1 MQAMFTYS
9 DECVTLTCLSDSD
22 KKKEVLM
29 VKRDRLRRFTAAFMA
44 SCLAMGSIILP
55 AISSY
60 ANDTNVVVGTSIQSE
75 TETTDNA
82 VQKASTIDAD
92 KEIHTVTDTGYKSDG
107 DEEQNGYDENLDNI
121 TEPGKGYREVED
133 DSIGDPA
140 MLNVSDNGEV
150 SADRAVSYPS
160 SYKTA
165 NLPAIRNQGGY
176 GVCWAF
182 STISLLEIN
191 LLKNKLVSDDIDL
204 SEFHLVNFTY
214 NNVTDPLGGSAGDTT
229 TFLRSSNSVTQNGG
243 DIRMAFNSLMDWEG
257 AVDETLVPY
266 TAEVA
271 STINTTGLSDDLARK
286 NTKIHLQNYYKVNM
300 TNQTDVKQ
308 AITDYGAL
316 SISYYAYGGHSSNKY
331 YNSST
336 AGYYC
341 YDSNTGT
348 NHAVTVVGWD
358 DNYSKDNF
366 PTEPEGDGAWIVRN
380 SWGSYFGENGYFY
393 LSYYDKSTKVEGY
406 AVEAQTSDNYDNNY
420 QYDGTG
426 WFSYMGYSGYGGTN
440 KYANVFTAKANESKA
455 ENIEAVSFEDYSSA
469 GCKYNISI
477 YTNLTDVSD
486 PESGTLECTQSGQ
499 TTFDGAYTIK
509 LNNPV
514 YVEDGTT
521 FSVVVELI
529 SSTNNGPYMVSD
541 TTYNGSWFSCESAAL
556 ENQSYIYRPYDRS
569 WVDYGKRE
577 NKNFRIKAYTDNSD
591 IKTVAVES
599 VSLDKTEA
607 VLKEKETVKLNA
619 TVLPENADNKN
630 VHFTSDNDAV
640 AAVDDNGLVTAL
652 SSGEAVITVIT
663 EDGKKTAKCKITV
676 EKEIIQLKTITITN
690 APAELEKGAQ
700 VQLGIKY
707 IPDNTTQSKSVEWKT
722 SDASVAVVSSTG
734 LVTAKKTGT
743 VTITA
748 VSKADSSIQSKVTI
762 KVLSHITDVTVTGPS
777 GTLYTDTKYK
787 FTAKITPDDTTD
799 NKTVIW
805 SVSDSNIAQIAKDGT
820 LSFKK
825 AGTVDVIATVK
836 ATSSNTVIK
845 KLTVTGVKRVIN
857 VSSVALDKTTVN
869 LKKEETVKLNAT
881 IAPADADNKEV
892 TYTSSNSAVAKVDN
906 TGLVTALSSG
916 EAVITV
922 TTKDGSKTASCK
934 VTVAKDIINLT
945 GIQITNA
952 PAELEKGAKV
962 QLGIKYIPD
971 NTTQSKS
978 VEWKSSDTSVAV
990 VSSTGLVT
998 AKKTGTVTITAVSKE
1013 SLKSSAVTIKVLS
1026 HITDVTVTGP
1036 SGTLYTDTKYKFT
1049 AKITPD
1055 DTTDNKTVI
1064 WSVSDSNIAQIAKD
1078 GTLSFKKAGTVDVIA
1093 TVKATSSN
1101 TVIKKLTVTGVKRV
1115 INVSSV
1121 ALDKTTVNLK
1131 KEETVKLNATIAPA
1145 DADNKEVT
1153 YTSSNSAVAKVD
1165 NTGLVTALSSGE
1177 AVITVTTKDGS
1188 KTASCKV
1195 TVAKEI
1201 EPLAITVTSK
1211 ISGNDYTFTANA
1223 TGGNKDYT
1231 YKFIVYNR
1239 TTNSWGL
1246 VQSFGTA
1253 NTCVWKKGS
1262 VGVRDFYVDVKDS
1275 NGTVVRSRA
1284 MTITINTEITP
1295 KPVITSSAS
1304 EVKVGDKITLK
1315 VSSGDSTCS
1324 YKVIVY
1330 NKSTNQWGK
1339 IQDFGKNTTINWTA
1353 GSVGDREFY
1362 VDVKDA
1368 KGKVTRSKAVQVK
1381 VASRIIINTNVTNTN
1396 GTYTFTASVPGT
1408 TKFTYKFI
1416 VYNKTTKHWGLVQ
1429 NFSNKNVCTWKA
1441 GSVGDRVFYIDVKDA
1456 EGKVTRSAPINV
1468 NIR

>member
-22 KKKEVLM
+22 KKKEVHM

-271 STINTTGLSDDLARK
+271 GTINTTGLSDDLARK

-316 SISYYAYGGHSSNKY
+316 SISYYAYGGSSSNKY

-541 TTYNGSWFSCESAAL
+541 TTYNGSWFNCESAAL

-640 AAVDDNGLVTAL
+640 ATVDDNGLVTAL

-805 SVSDSNIAQIAKDGT
+805 SVSDSNIAQIAADGT
-820 LSFKK
+820 LIFKK

-857 VSSVALDKTTVN
+857 VSSVALDKATVN
-869 LKKEETVKLNAT
+869 LKKGETVKLNAT

-906 TGLVTALSSG
+906 TGLVTA
-916 EAVITV
+916 
-922 TTKDGSKTASCK
+922 
-934 VTVAKDIINLT
+934 
-945 GIQITNA
+945 
-952 PAELEKGAKV
+952 
-962 QLGIKYIPD
+962 
-971 NTTQSKS
+971 
-978 VEWKSSDTSVAV
+978 
-990 VSSTGLVT
+990 
-998 AKKTGTVTITAVSKE
+998 
-1013 SLKSSAVTIKVLS
+1013 
-1026 HITDVTVTGP
+1026 
-1036 SGTLYTDTKYKFT
+1036 
-1049 AKITPD
+1049 
-1055 DTTDNKTVI
+1055 
-1064 WSVSDSNIAQIAKD
+1064 IA
-1078 GTLSFKKAGTVDVIA
+1078 
-1093 TVKATSSN
+1093 
-1101 TVIKKLTVTGVKRV
+1101 
-1115 INVSSV
+1115 
-1121 ALDKTTVNLK
+1121 
-1131 KEETVKLNATIAPA
+1131 
-1145 DADNKEVT
+1145 
-1153 YTSSNSAVAKVD
+1153 
-1165 NTGLVTALSSGE
+1165 SGE

-1195 TVAKEI
+1195 TVAKET

-1246 VQSFGTA
+1246 VQAFGTA

-1262 VGVRDFYVDVKDS
+1262 AGVRDFYVDVKDS

>member
-1 MQAMFTYS
+1 
-9 DECVTLTCLSDSD
+9 
-22 KKKEVLM
+22 M

-75 TETTDNA
+75 TETTDNE
-82 VQKASTIDAD
+82 VQKASTIDD
-92 KEIHTVTDTGYKSDG
+92 
-107 DEEQNGYDENLDNI
+107 I

-165 NLPAIRNQGGY
+165 NLPAIRNQVGY

-191 LLKNKLVSDDIDL
+191 LLKNKLVADDIDL

-440 KYANVFTAKANESKA
+440 KYANVFTAKANKSKA

-805 SVSDSNIAQIAKDGT
+805 SVSDSNIAQIATDGT

-869 LKKEETVKLNAT
+869 LKKGETVKLNAT
-881 IAPADADNKEV
+881 VAPADADNKEV

-934 VTVAKDIINLT
+934 V
-945 GIQITNA
+945 
-952 PAELEKGAKV
+952 
-962 QLGIKYIPD
+962 
-971 NTTQSKS
+971 
-978 VEWKSSDTSVAV
+978 
-990 VSSTGLVT
+990 
-998 AKKTGTVTITAVSKE
+998 
-1013 SLKSSAVTIKVLS
+1013 
-1026 HITDVTVTGP
+1026 
-1036 SGTLYTDTKYKFT
+1036 
-1049 AKITPD
+1049 
-1055 DTTDNKTVI
+1055 
-1064 WSVSDSNIAQIAKD
+1064 
-1078 GTLSFKKAGTVDVIA
+1078 
-1093 TVKATSSN
+1093 
-1101 TVIKKLTVTGVKRV
+1101 
-1115 INVSSV
+1115 
-1121 ALDKTTVNLK
+1121 
-1131 KEETVKLNATIAPA
+1131 
-1145 DADNKEVT
+1145 
-1153 YTSSNSAVAKVD
+1153 AVAKE
-1165 NTGLVTALSSGE
+1165 T
-1177 AVITVTTKDGS
+1177 
-1188 KTASCKV
+1188 
-1195 TVAKEI
+1195 

-1246 VQSFGTA
+1246 VQAFGTA

-1275 NGTVVRSRA
+1275 NGTVVRSKA
-1284 MTITINTEITP
+1284 MTVTINTQITP

-1408 TKFTYKFI
+1408 TRFTYKFI

>member
-1 MQAMFTYS
+1 
-9 DECVTLTCLSDSD
+9 
-22 KKKEVLM
+22 M

-107 DEEQNGYDENLDNI
+107 DEEQNGYDESLDNI

-160 SYKTA
+160 AYKTA

-271 STINTTGLSDDLARK
+271 GTINTTGLSDDLARK

-366 PTEPEGDGAWIVRN
+366 PTKPEGDGAWIVRN

-748 VSKADSSIQSKVTI
+748 VSK
-762 KVLSHITDVTVTGPS
+762 
-777 GTLYTDTKYK
+777 
-787 FTAKITPDDTTD
+787 
-799 NKTVIW
+799 
-805 SVSDSNIAQIAKDGT
+805 
-820 LSFKK
+820 
-825 AGTVDVIATVK
+825 
-836 ATSSNTVIK
+836 
-845 KLTVTGVKRVIN
+845 
-857 VSSVALDKTTVN
+857 
-869 LKKEETVKLNAT
+869 
-881 IAPADADNKEV
+881 
-892 TYTSSNSAVAKVDN
+892 
-906 TGLVTALSSG
+906 
-916 EAVITV
+916 
-922 TTKDGSKTASCK
+922 
-934 VTVAKDIINLT
+934 
-945 GIQITNA
+945 
-952 PAELEKGAKV
+952 
-962 QLGIKYIPD
+962 
-971 NTTQSKS
+971 
-978 VEWKSSDTSVAV
+978 
-990 VSSTGLVT
+990 
-998 AKKTGTVTITAVSKE
+998 E

-1064 WSVSDSNIAQIAKD
+1064 WSVSDSNIAQIATD

-1093 TVKATSSN
+1093 TVKATLSN

-1131 KEETVKLNATIAPA
+1131 KGETVKLNATVAPA

-1195 TVAKEI
+1195 AVAKET

-1246 VQSFGTA
+1246 VQAFGTA

-1275 NGTVVRSRA
+1275 NGTVVRSKA
-1284 MTITINTEITP
+1284 MTVTINTQITP

-1408 TKFTYKFI
+1408 TRFTYKFI

>member
-82 VQKASTIDAD
+82 VQKTSTIDAD

-107 DEEQNGYDENLDNI
+107 DEEQNGYDESLDNI

-271 STINTTGLSDDLARK
+271 GTINTTGLSDDLARK

-316 SISYYAYGGHSSNKY
+316 SISYYAYGGDASNKY

-541 TTYNGSWFSCESAAL
+541 TTYNGGWFSCESAAL
-556 ENQSYIYRPYDRS
+556 ENQSYIYRPYDSS

-640 AAVDDNGLVTAL
+640 ATVDDNGLVTAL

-663 EDGKKTAKCKITV
+663 EDGKKTAQCKITV

-805 SVSDSNIAQIAKDGT
+805 SVSDSNIAQIATDGT

-836 ATSSNTVIK
+836 ATSSNTIIK
-845 KLTVTGVKRVIN
+845 KLTVTGVKKVIN

-869 LKKEETVKLNAT
+869 LKKGETVKLNAT
-881 IAPADADNKEV
+881 VAPADADNKEV

-934 VTVAKDIINLT
+934 V
-945 GIQITNA
+945 
-952 PAELEKGAKV
+952 
-962 QLGIKYIPD
+962 
-971 NTTQSKS
+971 
-978 VEWKSSDTSVAV
+978 
-990 VSSTGLVT
+990 
-998 AKKTGTVTITAVSKE
+998 
-1013 SLKSSAVTIKVLS
+1013 
-1026 HITDVTVTGP
+1026 
-1036 SGTLYTDTKYKFT
+1036 
-1049 AKITPD
+1049 
-1055 DTTDNKTVI
+1055 
-1064 WSVSDSNIAQIAKD
+1064 
-1078 GTLSFKKAGTVDVIA
+1078 
-1093 TVKATSSN
+1093 
-1101 TVIKKLTVTGVKRV
+1101 
-1115 INVSSV
+1115 
-1121 ALDKTTVNLK
+1121 
-1131 KEETVKLNATIAPA
+1131 
-1145 DADNKEVT
+1145 
-1153 YTSSNSAVAKVD
+1153 AVAKE
-1165 NTGLVTALSSGE
+1165 T
-1177 AVITVTTKDGS
+1177 
-1188 KTASCKV
+1188 
-1195 TVAKEI
+1195 

-1239 TTNSWGL
+1239 TTNTWGL
-1246 VQSFGTA
+1246 VQAFGTA

>member
-1 MQAMFTYS
+1 
-9 DECVTLTCLSDSD
+9 
-22 KKKEVLM
+22 M

-82 VQKASTIDAD
+82 VQKASTIDD
-92 KEIHTVTDTGYKSDG
+92 
-107 DEEQNGYDENLDNI
+107 I

-160 SYKTA
+160 AYKTA

-271 STINTTGLSDDLARK
+271 GTINTTGLSDDLARK

-743 VTITA
+743 VIITA

-805 SVSDSNIAQIAKDGT
+805 SVSDSNIAQIATDGT

-869 LKKEETVKLNAT
+869 LKKGETVKLNAT
-881 IAPADADNKEV
+881 VAPADADNKEV

-906 TGLVTALSSG
+906 TGLVTAVASG

-934 VTVAKDIINLT
+934 V
-945 GIQITNA
+945 
-952 PAELEKGAKV
+952 
-962 QLGIKYIPD
+962 
-971 NTTQSKS
+971 
-978 VEWKSSDTSVAV
+978 
-990 VSSTGLVT
+990 
-998 AKKTGTVTITAVSKE
+998 
-1013 SLKSSAVTIKVLS
+1013 
-1026 HITDVTVTGP
+1026 
-1036 SGTLYTDTKYKFT
+1036 
-1049 AKITPD
+1049 
-1055 DTTDNKTVI
+1055 
-1064 WSVSDSNIAQIAKD
+1064 
-1078 GTLSFKKAGTVDVIA
+1078 
-1093 TVKATSSN
+1093 
-1101 TVIKKLTVTGVKRV
+1101 
-1115 INVSSV
+1115 
-1121 ALDKTTVNLK
+1121 
-1131 KEETVKLNATIAPA
+1131 
-1145 DADNKEVT
+1145 
-1153 YTSSNSAVAKVD
+1153 AVAKE
-1165 NTGLVTALSSGE
+1165 T
-1177 AVITVTTKDGS
+1177 
-1188 KTASCKV
+1188 
-1195 TVAKEI
+1195 

-1246 VQSFGTA
+1246 VQAFGTA

-1275 NGTVVRSRA
+1275 NGTVVRSKA
-1284 MTITINTEITP
+1284 MTVTINTQITP

-1381 VASRIIINTNVTNTN
+1381 VTSRIIINTNVTNTN
-1396 GTYTFTASVPGT
+1396 ETYTFTASVPGT
-1408 TKFTYKFI
+1408 TRFTYKFI

>member
-22 KKKEVLM
+22 KKKEVHM

-82 VQKASTIDAD
+82 VQKASTI
-92 KEIHTVTDTGYKSDG
+92 
-107 DEEQNGYDENLDNI
+107 DNI

-271 STINTTGLSDDLARK
+271 GTINTTGLSDDLARK

-316 SISYYAYGGHSSNKY
+316 SISYYAYGGSSSNKY

-541 TTYNGSWFSCESAAL
+541 TTYNGSWFNCESAAL

-640 AAVDDNGLVTAL
+640 ATVDDNGLVTAL

-805 SVSDSNIAQIAKDGT
+805 SVSDSNIAQIATDGT
-820 LSFKK
+820 LIFKK

-857 VSSVALDKTTVN
+857 VSSVALDKATVN
-869 LKKEETVKLNAT
+869 LKKGETVKLNAT

-906 TGLVTALSSG
+906 TGLVTA
-916 EAVITV
+916 
-922 TTKDGSKTASCK
+922 
-934 VTVAKDIINLT
+934 
-945 GIQITNA
+945 
-952 PAELEKGAKV
+952 
-962 QLGIKYIPD
+962 
-971 NTTQSKS
+971 
-978 VEWKSSDTSVAV
+978 
-990 VSSTGLVT
+990 
-998 AKKTGTVTITAVSKE
+998 
-1013 SLKSSAVTIKVLS
+1013 
-1026 HITDVTVTGP
+1026 
-1036 SGTLYTDTKYKFT
+1036 
-1049 AKITPD
+1049 
-1055 DTTDNKTVI
+1055 
-1064 WSVSDSNIAQIAKD
+1064 IA
-1078 GTLSFKKAGTVDVIA
+1078 
-1093 TVKATSSN
+1093 
-1101 TVIKKLTVTGVKRV
+1101 
-1115 INVSSV
+1115 
-1121 ALDKTTVNLK
+1121 
-1131 KEETVKLNATIAPA
+1131 
-1145 DADNKEVT
+1145 
-1153 YTSSNSAVAKVD
+1153 
-1165 NTGLVTALSSGE
+1165 SGE

-1195 TVAKEI
+1195 TVAKET

-1246 VQSFGTA
+1246 VQAFGTA

>member
-271 STINTTGLSDDLARK
+271 GTINTTGLSDDLARK

-316 SISYYAYGGHSSNKY
+316 SISYYAYGGDASNKY

-541 TTYNGSWFSCESAAL
+541 TTYNGGWFSCESAAL
-556 ENQSYIYRPYDRS
+556 ENQSYIYRPYDSS
-569 WVDYGKRE
+569 WVDYGKKE
-577 NKNFRIKAYTDNSD
+577 NKNFRIKAYTDDSD

-607 VLKEKETVKLNA
+607 VLKENETVKLNA

-640 AAVDDNGLVTAL
+640 ATVDDNGLVTAL
-652 SSGEAVITVIT
+652 SSGEAVITAIT

-722 SDASVAVVSSTG
+722 SDESVAVVSSTG

-799 NKTVIW
+799 NKTVTW
-805 SVSDSNIAQIAKDGT
+805 SVSDSNIAQIATDGT

-836 ATSSNTVIK
+836 ATSTNTIIK

-869 LKKEETVKLNAT
+869 LKKGETVKLNAT
-881 IAPADADNKEV
+881 VAPADADNKEV

-906 TGLVTALSSG
+906 TGLVTAVSSG

-934 VTVAKDIINLT
+934 V
-945 GIQITNA
+945 
-952 PAELEKGAKV
+952 
-962 QLGIKYIPD
+962 
-971 NTTQSKS
+971 
-978 VEWKSSDTSVAV
+978 
-990 VSSTGLVT
+990 
-998 AKKTGTVTITAVSKE
+998 
-1013 SLKSSAVTIKVLS
+1013 
-1026 HITDVTVTGP
+1026 
-1036 SGTLYTDTKYKFT
+1036 
-1049 AKITPD
+1049 
-1055 DTTDNKTVI
+1055 
-1064 WSVSDSNIAQIAKD
+1064 
-1078 GTLSFKKAGTVDVIA
+1078 
-1093 TVKATSSN
+1093 
-1101 TVIKKLTVTGVKRV
+1101 
-1115 INVSSV
+1115 
-1121 ALDKTTVNLK
+1121 
-1131 KEETVKLNATIAPA
+1131 
-1145 DADNKEVT
+1145 
-1153 YTSSNSAVAKVD
+1153 AVAKE
-1165 NTGLVTALSSGE
+1165 T
-1177 AVITVTTKDGS
+1177 
-1188 KTASCKV
+1188 
-1195 TVAKEI
+1195 

-1246 VQSFGTA
+1246 VQAFGTA

-1275 NGTVVRSRA
+1275 NGTVVRSKA
-1284 MTITINTEITP
+1284 MTVTINTQITP

-1381 VASRIIINTNVTNTN
+1381 VTSRIIINTNVTNTN

-1408 TKFTYKFI
+1408 TRFTYKFI

>member
-22 KKKEVLM
+22 KKKEVHM

-82 VQKASTIDAD
+82 VQKTSTIDAD

-271 STINTTGLSDDLARK
+271 GTINTTGLSDDLARK

-316 SISYYAYGGHSSNKY
+316 SISYYAYGGSSSNKY

-366 PTEPEGDGAWIVRN
+366 PTKPEGDGAWIVRN

-393 LSYYDKSTKVEGY
+393 LSYYDKSTNVEGY

-556 ENQSYIYRPYDRS
+556 ENQSYIYRPYDSS

-640 AAVDDNGLVTAL
+640 ATVDDNGLVTAL
-652 SSGEAVITVIT
+652 SSGEAVITAIT

-690 APAELEKGAQ
+690 APEELEKGAQ

-748 VSKADSSIQSKVTI
+748 VSKADSSIQSKITI
-762 KVLSHITDVTVTGPS
+762 KVLSHIADVTVTGPS

-805 SVSDSNIAQIAKDGT
+805 SVSDSNIAQIATDGT

-836 ATSSNTVIK
+836 ATSTNTIIK

-857 VSSVALDKTTVN
+857 VSSVSLDKTTVN
-869 LKKEETVKLNAT
+869 LKKGETVKLNAT
-881 IAPADADNKEV
+881 VAPDDADNKEV

-906 TGLVTALSSG
+906 TGLVTA
-916 EAVITV
+916 
-922 TTKDGSKTASCK
+922 
-934 VTVAKDIINLT
+934 
-945 GIQITNA
+945 
-952 PAELEKGAKV
+952 
-962 QLGIKYIPD
+962 
-971 NTTQSKS
+971 
-978 VEWKSSDTSVAV
+978 
-990 VSSTGLVT
+990 
-998 AKKTGTVTITAVSKE
+998 
-1013 SLKSSAVTIKVLS
+1013 
-1026 HITDVTVTGP
+1026 
-1036 SGTLYTDTKYKFT
+1036 
-1049 AKITPD
+1049 
-1055 DTTDNKTVI
+1055 
-1064 WSVSDSNIAQIAKD
+1064 IA
-1078 GTLSFKKAGTVDVIA
+1078 
-1093 TVKATSSN
+1093 
-1101 TVIKKLTVTGVKRV
+1101 
-1115 INVSSV
+1115 
-1121 ALDKTTVNLK
+1121 
-1131 KEETVKLNATIAPA
+1131 
-1145 DADNKEVT
+1145 
-1153 YTSSNSAVAKVD
+1153 
-1165 NTGLVTALSSGE
+1165 SGE

-1195 TVAKEI
+1195 TVAKET

-1246 VQSFGTA
+1246 VQAFGTA

>member
-82 VQKASTIDAD
+82 VQKTSTIDAD

-107 DEEQNGYDENLDNI
+107 DEEQNGYDESLDNI

-271 STINTTGLSDDLARK
+271 GTINTTGLSDDLARK

-316 SISYYAYGGHSSNKY
+316 SISYYAYGGSSSNKY

-541 TTYNGSWFSCESAAL
+541 TTYNGSWFNCESAAL

-640 AAVDDNGLVTAL
+640 ATVDDNGLVTAL
-652 SSGEAVITVIT
+652 SSGEAIITVIT
-663 EDGKKTAKCKITV
+663 EDGKKTAQCKITV

-799 NKTVIW
+799 NRTVIW

-869 LKKEETVKLNAT
+869 LKNGETVKLNAT
-881 IAPADADNKEV
+881 V
-892 TYTSSNSAVAKVDN
+892 
-906 TGLVTALSSG
+906 
-916 EAVITV
+916 
-922 TTKDGSKTASCK
+922 
-934 VTVAKDIINLT
+934 
-945 GIQITNA
+945 
-952 PAELEKGAKV
+952 
-962 QLGIKYIPD
+962 
-971 NTTQSKS
+971 
-978 VEWKSSDTSVAV
+978 
-990 VSSTGLVT
+990 
-998 AKKTGTVTITAVSKE
+998 
-1013 SLKSSAVTIKVLS
+1013 
-1026 HITDVTVTGP
+1026 
-1036 SGTLYTDTKYKFT
+1036 
-1049 AKITPD
+1049 
-1055 DTTDNKTVI
+1055 
-1064 WSVSDSNIAQIAKD
+1064 
-1078 GTLSFKKAGTVDVIA
+1078 
-1093 TVKATSSN
+1093 
-1101 TVIKKLTVTGVKRV
+1101 
-1115 INVSSV
+1115 
-1121 ALDKTTVNLK
+1121 
-1131 KEETVKLNATIAPA
+1131 APA

-1195 TVAKEI
+1195 TVAKET

-1246 VQSFGTA
+1246 VQAFGTA

>member
-22 KKKEVLM
+22 KKKEVHM

-271 STINTTGLSDDLARK
+271 GTINTTGLSDDLARK

-316 SISYYAYGGHSSNKY
+316 SISYYAYGGSSSNKY

-541 TTYNGSWFSCESAAL
+541 TTYNGGWFSCESAAL
-556 ENQSYIYRPYDRS
+556 ENQSYIYRPYDSS
-569 WVDYGKRE
+569 WVDYGKKE
-577 NKNFRIKAYTDNSD
+577 NKNFRIKAYTDDSD

-607 VLKEKETVKLNA
+607 VLKENETVKLNA

-640 AAVDDNGLVTAL
+640 ATVDDNGLVTAL
-652 SSGEAVITVIT
+652 SSGETVITVIT

-799 NKTVIW
+799 NKAVIW
-805 SVSDSNIAQIAKDGT
+805 SVSDSNIAQIATDGT

-836 ATSSNTVIK
+836 ATSSNTIIK

-857 VSSVALDKTTVN
+857 VRSVALDKTTVN
-869 LKKEETVKLNAT
+869 
-881 IAPADADNKEV
+881 
-892 TYTSSNSAVAKVDN
+892 
-906 TGLVTALSSG
+906 
-916 EAVITV
+916 
-922 TTKDGSKTASCK
+922 
-934 VTVAKDIINLT
+934 
-945 GIQITNA
+945 
-952 PAELEKGAKV
+952 
-962 QLGIKYIPD
+962 
-971 NTTQSKS
+971 
-978 VEWKSSDTSVAV
+978 
-990 VSSTGLVT
+990 
-998 AKKTGTVTITAVSKE
+998 
-1013 SLKSSAVTIKVLS
+1013 
-1026 HITDVTVTGP
+1026 
-1036 SGTLYTDTKYKFT
+1036 
-1049 AKITPD
+1049 
-1055 DTTDNKTVI
+1055 
-1064 WSVSDSNIAQIAKD
+1064 
-1078 GTLSFKKAGTVDVIA
+1078 
-1093 TVKATSSN
+1093 
-1101 TVIKKLTVTGVKRV
+1101 IKKG
-1115 INVSSV
+1115 
-1121 ALDKTTVNLK
+1121 
-1131 KEETVKLNATIAPA
+1131 ETVKLNATIAPA

-1195 TVAKEI
+1195 TVAKET

-1246 VQSFGTA
+1246 VQAFGTA

>member
-82 VQKASTIDAD
+82 VQKTSTIDAD

-107 DEEQNGYDENLDNI
+107 DEEQNGYDESLDNI

-271 STINTTGLSDDLARK
+271 GTINTTGLSDDLARK

-316 SISYYAYGGHSSNKY
+316 SISYYAYGGDASNKY

-541 TTYNGSWFSCESAAL
+541 TTYNGSWFNCESAAL
-556 ENQSYIYRPYDRS
+556 ENQSYIYRPYDSS

-640 AAVDDNGLVTAL
+640 ATVDDNGLVTAL

-663 EDGKKTAKCKITV
+663 EDGKKTAQCKITV

-869 LKKEETVKLNAT
+869 LKKGETVKLNAT

-906 TGLVTALSSG
+906 TGLVTA
-916 EAVITV
+916 
-922 TTKDGSKTASCK
+922 
-934 VTVAKDIINLT
+934 
-945 GIQITNA
+945 
-952 PAELEKGAKV
+952 
-962 QLGIKYIPD
+962 
-971 NTTQSKS
+971 
-978 VEWKSSDTSVAV
+978 
-990 VSSTGLVT
+990 
-998 AKKTGTVTITAVSKE
+998 
-1013 SLKSSAVTIKVLS
+1013 
-1026 HITDVTVTGP
+1026 
-1036 SGTLYTDTKYKFT
+1036 
-1049 AKITPD
+1049 
-1055 DTTDNKTVI
+1055 
-1064 WSVSDSNIAQIAKD
+1064 
-1078 GTLSFKKAGTVDVIA
+1078 
-1093 TVKATSSN
+1093 
-1101 TVIKKLTVTGVKRV
+1101 
-1115 INVSSV
+1115 
-1121 ALDKTTVNLK
+1121 
-1131 KEETVKLNATIAPA
+1131 IAPG
-1145 DADNKEVT
+1145 D
-1153 YTSSNSAVAKVD
+1153 
-1165 NTGLVTALSSGE
+1165 

-1195 TVAKEI
+1195 TVAKET

-1246 VQSFGTA
+1246 VQAFGTA

-1262 VGVRDFYVDVKDS
+1262 AGVRDFYVDVKDS

>member
-82 VQKASTIDAD
+82 VQKTSTIDAD

-107 DEEQNGYDENLDNI
+107 DEEQNGYDESLDNI

-271 STINTTGLSDDLARK
+271 GTINTTGLSDDLARK

-316 SISYYAYGGHSSNKY
+316 SISYYAYGGSSSNKY

-541 TTYNGSWFSCESAAL
+541 TTYNGSWFNCESAAL
-556 ENQSYIYRPYDRS
+556 ENQSYIYRPYDSS
-569 WVDYGKRE
+569 WVDYGKRG

-640 AAVDDNGLVTAL
+640 ATVDDNGLVTAL

-663 EDGKKTAKCKITV
+663 EDGKKTAQCKITV

-869 LKKEETVKLNAT
+869 LKKGETVKLNAT

-906 TGLVTALSSG
+906 TGLVTA
-916 EAVITV
+916 
-922 TTKDGSKTASCK
+922 
-934 VTVAKDIINLT
+934 
-945 GIQITNA
+945 
-952 PAELEKGAKV
+952 
-962 QLGIKYIPD
+962 
-971 NTTQSKS
+971 
-978 VEWKSSDTSVAV
+978 
-990 VSSTGLVT
+990 
-998 AKKTGTVTITAVSKE
+998 
-1013 SLKSSAVTIKVLS
+1013 
-1026 HITDVTVTGP
+1026 
-1036 SGTLYTDTKYKFT
+1036 
-1049 AKITPD
+1049 
-1055 DTTDNKTVI
+1055 
-1064 WSVSDSNIAQIAKD
+1064 
-1078 GTLSFKKAGTVDVIA
+1078 
-1093 TVKATSSN
+1093 
-1101 TVIKKLTVTGVKRV
+1101 
-1115 INVSSV
+1115 
-1121 ALDKTTVNLK
+1121 
-1131 KEETVKLNATIAPA
+1131 IAPG
-1145 DADNKEVT
+1145 D
-1153 YTSSNSAVAKVD
+1153 
-1165 NTGLVTALSSGE
+1165 

-1195 TVAKEI
+1195 TVAKET

-1246 VQSFGTA
+1246 VQAFGTA

-1468 NIR
+1468 NIG

>member
-271 STINTTGLSDDLARK
+271 GTINTTGLSDDLARK

-316 SISYYAYGGHSSNKY
+316 SISYYAYGGSSSNKY

-541 TTYNGSWFSCESAAL
+541 TTYNGSWFNCESAAL

-640 AAVDDNGLVTAL
+640 ATVDDNGLVTAL

-805 SVSDSNIAQIAKDGT
+805 SVSDSNIAQIATDGT
-820 LSFKK
+820 LIFKK

-857 VSSVALDKTTVN
+857 VSSVALDKATVN
-869 LKKEETVKLNAT
+869 LKKGETVKLNAT

-906 TGLVTALSSG
+906 TGLVTA
-916 EAVITV
+916 
-922 TTKDGSKTASCK
+922 
-934 VTVAKDIINLT
+934 
-945 GIQITNA
+945 
-952 PAELEKGAKV
+952 
-962 QLGIKYIPD
+962 
-971 NTTQSKS
+971 
-978 VEWKSSDTSVAV
+978 
-990 VSSTGLVT
+990 
-998 AKKTGTVTITAVSKE
+998 
-1013 SLKSSAVTIKVLS
+1013 
-1026 HITDVTVTGP
+1026 
-1036 SGTLYTDTKYKFT
+1036 
-1049 AKITPD
+1049 
-1055 DTTDNKTVI
+1055 
-1064 WSVSDSNIAQIAKD
+1064 IA
-1078 GTLSFKKAGTVDVIA
+1078 
-1093 TVKATSSN
+1093 
-1101 TVIKKLTVTGVKRV
+1101 
-1115 INVSSV
+1115 
-1121 ALDKTTVNLK
+1121 
-1131 KEETVKLNATIAPA
+1131 
-1145 DADNKEVT
+1145 
-1153 YTSSNSAVAKVD
+1153 
-1165 NTGLVTALSSGE
+1165 SGE

-1195 TVAKEI
+1195 TVAKET

-1246 VQSFGTA
+1246 VQAFGTA

-1262 VGVRDFYVDVKDS
+1262 AGVRDFYVDVKDS

>member
-1 MQAMFTYS
+1 
-9 DECVTLTCLSDSD
+9 
-22 KKKEVLM
+22 M

-191 LLKNKLVSDDIDL
+191 LLKNKLVADDIDL

-440 KYANVFTAKANESKA
+440 KYANVFTAKANKSKA

-748 VSKADSSIQSKVTI
+748 VSK
-762 KVLSHITDVTVTGPS
+762 
-777 GTLYTDTKYK
+777 
-787 FTAKITPDDTTD
+787 
-799 NKTVIW
+799 
-805 SVSDSNIAQIAKDGT
+805 
-820 LSFKK
+820 
-825 AGTVDVIATVK
+825 
-836 ATSSNTVIK
+836 
-845 KLTVTGVKRVIN
+845 
-857 VSSVALDKTTVN
+857 
-869 LKKEETVKLNAT
+869 
-881 IAPADADNKEV
+881 
-892 TYTSSNSAVAKVDN
+892 
-906 TGLVTALSSG
+906 
-916 EAVITV
+916 
-922 TTKDGSKTASCK
+922 
-934 VTVAKDIINLT
+934 
-945 GIQITNA
+945 
-952 PAELEKGAKV
+952 
-962 QLGIKYIPD
+962 
-971 NTTQSKS
+971 
-978 VEWKSSDTSVAV
+978 
-990 VSSTGLVT
+990 
-998 AKKTGTVTITAVSKE
+998 E

-1064 WSVSDSNIAQIAKD
+1064 WSVSDSNIAQIATD

-1131 KEETVKLNATIAPA
+1131 KGETVKLNATVAPA

-1195 TVAKEI
+1195 AVAKET

-1246 VQSFGTA
+1246 VQAFGTA

-1275 NGTVVRSRA
+1275 NGTVVRSKA
-1284 MTITINTEITP
+1284 MTVTINTQITP

-1408 TKFTYKFI
+1408 TRFTYKFI

>member
-271 STINTTGLSDDLARK
+271 GTINTTGLSDDLARK

-316 SISYYAYGGHSSNKY
+316 SISYYAYGGSSSNKY

-541 TTYNGSWFSCESAAL
+541 TTYNGSWFNCESAAL

-640 AAVDDNGLVTAL
+640 ATVDDNGLVTAL

-663 EDGKKTAKCKITV
+663 EDGKKTAQCKITV

-734 LVTAKKTGT
+734 LVTAKKAGT

-869 LKKEETVKLNAT
+869 
-881 IAPADADNKEV
+881 
-892 TYTSSNSAVAKVDN
+892 
-906 TGLVTALSSG
+906 
-916 EAVITV
+916 
-922 TTKDGSKTASCK
+922 
-934 VTVAKDIINLT
+934 
-945 GIQITNA
+945 
-952 PAELEKGAKV
+952 
-962 QLGIKYIPD
+962 
-971 NTTQSKS
+971 
-978 VEWKSSDTSVAV
+978 
-990 VSSTGLVT
+990 
-998 AKKTGTVTITAVSKE
+998 
-1013 SLKSSAVTIKVLS
+1013 
-1026 HITDVTVTGP
+1026 
-1036 SGTLYTDTKYKFT
+1036 
-1049 AKITPD
+1049 
-1055 DTTDNKTVI
+1055 
-1064 WSVSDSNIAQIAKD
+1064 
-1078 GTLSFKKAGTVDVIA
+1078 
-1093 TVKATSSN
+1093 
-1101 TVIKKLTVTGVKRV
+1101 IKKG
-1115 INVSSV
+1115 
-1121 ALDKTTVNLK
+1121 
-1131 KEETVKLNATIAPA
+1131 ETVKLNATIAPA

-1195 TVAKEI
+1195 TVAKET

-1246 VQSFGTA
+1246 VQAFGTA

>member
-271 STINTTGLSDDLARK
+271 GTINTTGLSDDLARK

-316 SISYYAYGGHSSNKY
+316 SISYYAYGGSSSNKY

-366 PTEPEGDGAWIVRN
+366 PTEPEGDGAWIVRT

-541 TTYNGSWFSCESAAL
+541 TTYNGSWFNCESAAL

-640 AAVDDNGLVTAL
+640 ATVDDNGLVTAL

-663 EDGKKTAKCKITV
+663 EDGKKTAQCKITV

-734 LVTAKKTGT
+734 LVTAKKAGT

-869 LKKEETVKLNAT
+869 
-881 IAPADADNKEV
+881 
-892 TYTSSNSAVAKVDN
+892 
-906 TGLVTALSSG
+906 
-916 EAVITV
+916 
-922 TTKDGSKTASCK
+922 
-934 VTVAKDIINLT
+934 
-945 GIQITNA
+945 
-952 PAELEKGAKV
+952 
-962 QLGIKYIPD
+962 
-971 NTTQSKS
+971 
-978 VEWKSSDTSVAV
+978 
-990 VSSTGLVT
+990 
-998 AKKTGTVTITAVSKE
+998 
-1013 SLKSSAVTIKVLS
+1013 
-1026 HITDVTVTGP
+1026 
-1036 SGTLYTDTKYKFT
+1036 
-1049 AKITPD
+1049 
-1055 DTTDNKTVI
+1055 
-1064 WSVSDSNIAQIAKD
+1064 
-1078 GTLSFKKAGTVDVIA
+1078 
-1093 TVKATSSN
+1093 
-1101 TVIKKLTVTGVKRV
+1101 IKKG
-1115 INVSSV
+1115 
-1121 ALDKTTVNLK
+1121 
-1131 KEETVKLNATIAPA
+1131 ETVKLNATIAPA

-1195 TVAKEI
+1195 TVAKET

-1246 VQSFGTA
+1246 VQAFGTA

>member
-29 VKRDRLRRFTAAFMA
+29 VKRDRLRKFTAAFMA

-82 VQKASTIDAD
+82 VQKTSTIDAD

-107 DEEQNGYDENLDNI
+107 DEEQNGYDESLDNI

-271 STINTTGLSDDLARK
+271 GTINTTGLSDDLARK

-316 SISYYAYGGHSSNKY
+316 SISYYAYGGSSSNKY

-541 TTYNGSWFSCESAAL
+541 TTYNGSWFNCESAAL

-640 AAVDDNGLVTAL
+640 ATVDDNGLVTAL

-762 KVLSHITDVTVTGPS
+762 KVLSHITGVTVTGPS

-805 SVSDSNIAQIAKDGT
+805 SVSDSNIAQIATDGT

-836 ATSSNTVIK
+836 ATSSNTI
-845 KLTVTGVKRVIN
+845 
-857 VSSVALDKTTVN
+857 
-869 LKKEETVKLNAT
+869 
-881 IAPADADNKEV
+881 
-892 TYTSSNSAVAKVDN
+892 
-906 TGLVTALSSG
+906 
-916 EAVITV
+916 
-922 TTKDGSKTASCK
+922 
-934 VTVAKDIINLT
+934 
-945 GIQITNA
+945 
-952 PAELEKGAKV
+952 
-962 QLGIKYIPD
+962 
-971 NTTQSKS
+971 
-978 VEWKSSDTSVAV
+978 
-990 VSSTGLVT
+990 
-998 AKKTGTVTITAVSKE
+998 
-1013 SLKSSAVTIKVLS
+1013 
-1026 HITDVTVTGP
+1026 
-1036 SGTLYTDTKYKFT
+1036 
-1049 AKITPD
+1049 
-1055 DTTDNKTVI
+1055 
-1064 WSVSDSNIAQIAKD
+1064 
-1078 GTLSFKKAGTVDVIA
+1078 
-1093 TVKATSSN
+1093 
-1101 TVIKKLTVTGVKRV
+1101 IKKLTVTGVKRV

>member
-82 VQKASTIDAD
+82 VQKTSTIDAD

-107 DEEQNGYDENLDNI
+107 DEEQNGYDESLDNI

-271 STINTTGLSDDLARK
+271 GTINTTGLSDDLARK

-316 SISYYAYGGHSSNKY
+316 SISYYAYGGSSSNKY

-556 ENQSYIYRPYDRS
+556 ENQSYIYRPYDSS

-640 AAVDDNGLVTAL
+640 ATVDDNGLVTAL

-663 EDGKKTAKCKITV
+663 EDGKKTAQCKITV

-799 NKTVIW
+799 NRTVIW

-869 LKKEETVKLNAT
+869 LKKGETVKLNAT
-881 IAPADADNKEV
+881 V
-892 TYTSSNSAVAKVDN
+892 
-906 TGLVTALSSG
+906 
-916 EAVITV
+916 
-922 TTKDGSKTASCK
+922 
-934 VTVAKDIINLT
+934 
-945 GIQITNA
+945 
-952 PAELEKGAKV
+952 
-962 QLGIKYIPD
+962 
-971 NTTQSKS
+971 
-978 VEWKSSDTSVAV
+978 
-990 VSSTGLVT
+990 
-998 AKKTGTVTITAVSKE
+998 
-1013 SLKSSAVTIKVLS
+1013 
-1026 HITDVTVTGP
+1026 
-1036 SGTLYTDTKYKFT
+1036 
-1049 AKITPD
+1049 
-1055 DTTDNKTVI
+1055 
-1064 WSVSDSNIAQIAKD
+1064 
-1078 GTLSFKKAGTVDVIA
+1078 
-1093 TVKATSSN
+1093 
-1101 TVIKKLTVTGVKRV
+1101 
-1115 INVSSV
+1115 
-1121 ALDKTTVNLK
+1121 
-1131 KEETVKLNATIAPA
+1131 APA

-1195 TVAKEI
+1195 TVAKET

-1246 VQSFGTA
+1246 VQAFGTS

>member
-82 VQKASTIDAD
+82 VQKTSTIDAD

-107 DEEQNGYDENLDNI
+107 DEEQNGYDESLDNI

-271 STINTTGLSDDLARK
+271 GTINTTGLSDDLARK

-316 SISYYAYGGHSSNKY
+316 SISYYAYGGSSSNKY

-541 TTYNGSWFSCESAAL
+541 TTYNGSWFNCESAAL
-556 ENQSYIYRPYDRS
+556 ENQSYIYRPYDSS

-640 AAVDDNGLVTAL
+640 ATVDDN
-652 SSGEAVITVIT
+652 
-663 EDGKKTAKCKITV
+663 
-676 EKEIIQLKTITITN
+676 
-690 APAELEKGAQ
+690 
-700 VQLGIKY
+700 
-707 IPDNTTQSKSVEWKT
+707 
-722 SDASVAVVSSTG
+722 G

-869 LKKEETVKLNAT
+869 LKKGETVKLNAT

-906 TGLVTALSSG
+906 TGLVTAIAPG
-916 EAVITV
+916 DAVITV
-922 TTKDGSKTASCK
+922 TTKDGSKTATCK
-934 VTVAKDIINLT
+934 INVNNP
-945 GIQITNA
+945 I
-952 PAELEKGAKV
+952 
-962 QLGIKYIPD
+962 
-971 NTTQSKS
+971 SK
-978 VEWKSSDTSVAV
+978 
-990 VSSTGLVT
+990 
-998 AKKTGTVTITAVSKE
+998 
-1013 SLKSSAVTIKVLS
+1013 VTIKE
-1026 HITDVTVTGP
+1026 TVGNI
-1036 SGTLYTDTKYKFT
+1036 YIKDTYKL
-1049 AKITPD
+1049 
-1055 DTTDNKTVI
+1055 TTDIAPADSNDEKNVV
-1064 WSVSDSNIAQIAKD
+1064 WSTSDSNIISINQKGIITANAIGKATITASVKASDGSIHSDSKDITVIKRAVQKVQILIDSKEMSVGDTIQAKAEVSPD
-1078 GTLSFKKAGTVDVIA
+1078 NATYKNVIWSSSDSSVAEIDNLGNIRAKKAGNVEI
-1093 TVKATSSN
+1093 KAT
-1101 TVIKKLTVTGVKRV
+1101 
-1115 INVSSV
+1115 
-1121 ALDKTTVNLK
+1121 
-1131 KEETVKLNATIAPA
+1131 A
-1145 DADNKEVT
+1145 DGIE
-1153 YTSSNSAVAKVD
+1153 AK
-1165 NTGLVTALSSGE
+1165 
-1177 AVITVTTKDGS
+1177 I
-1188 KTASCKV
+1188 
-1195 TVAKEI
+1195 
-1201 EPLAITVTSK
+1201 
-1211 ISGNDYTFTANA
+1211 
-1223 TGGNKDYT
+1223 
-1231 YKFIVYNR
+1231 R
-1239 TTNSWGL
+1239 
-1246 VQSFGTA
+1246 
-1253 NTCVWKKGS
+1253 
-1262 VGVRDFYVDVKDS
+1262 
-1275 NGTVVRSRA
+1275 
-1284 MTITINTEITP
+1284 
-1295 KPVITSSAS
+1295 
-1304 EVKVGDKITLK
+1304 
-1315 VSSGDSTCS
+1315 
-1324 YKVIVY
+1324 
-1330 NKSTNQWGK
+1330 
-1339 IQDFGKNTTINWTA
+1339 
-1353 GSVGDREFY
+1353 
-1362 VDVKDA
+1362 
-1368 KGKVTRSKAVQVK
+1368 
-1381 VASRIIINTNVTNTN
+1381 
-1396 GTYTFTASVPGT
+1396 
-1408 TKFTYKFI
+1408 
-1416 VYNKTTKHWGLVQ
+1416 
-1429 NFSNKNVCTWKA
+1429 
-1441 GSVGDRVFYIDVKDA
+1441 
-1456 EGKVTRSAPINV
+1456 INV
-1468 NIR
+1468 NKKSEPEETLNGLVADSDGNWYYYKDGKIDTSYSGLVENQYGWWKVVNGSVDFGYTGLAYDETVGWWKVVNGSVDFGYTGLAYDETVGWWKVVNGSVDFGYTGLAYDETVGWWKVVNGSVDFGYTGLAYDETVGWWKVVNGSVDFGYTGLAYDETVGWWKVVNGSVDFNYNGYEIYQGTQYHLTNGHVD

>member
-22 KKKEVLM
+22 KKKEVHM

-82 VQKASTIDAD
+82 VQKTSTIDAD

-107 DEEQNGYDENLDNI
+107 DEGQNGYDESLDNI

-271 STINTTGLSDDLARK
+271 GTINTTGLSDDLARK

-316 SISYYAYGGHSSNKY
+316 SISYYAYGGSSSNKY

-556 ENQSYIYRPYDRS
+556 ENQSYIYRPYDSS

-640 AAVDDNGLVTAL
+640 ATVDDNGLVTAL

-663 EDGKKTAKCKITV
+663 EDGKKTAQCKITV

-762 KVLSHITDVTVTGPS
+762 KVLSHITG
-777 GTLYTDTKYK
+777 
-787 FTAKITPDDTTD
+787 
-799 NKTVIW
+799 
-805 SVSDSNIAQIAKDGT
+805 
-820 LSFKK
+820 
-825 AGTVDVIATVK
+825 
-836 ATSSNTVIK
+836 
-845 KLTVTGVKRVIN
+845 
-857 VSSVALDKTTVN
+857 
-869 LKKEETVKLNAT
+869 
-881 IAPADADNKEV
+881 
-892 TYTSSNSAVAKVDN
+892 
-906 TGLVTALSSG
+906 
-916 EAVITV
+916 
-922 TTKDGSKTASCK
+922 
-934 VTVAKDIINLT
+934 
-945 GIQITNA
+945 
-952 PAELEKGAKV
+952 
-962 QLGIKYIPD
+962 
-971 NTTQSKS
+971 
-978 VEWKSSDTSVAV
+978 
-990 VSSTGLVT
+990 
-998 AKKTGTVTITAVSKE
+998 
-1013 SLKSSAVTIKVLS
+1013 
-1026 HITDVTVTGP
+1026 VTVTGP

>member
-22 KKKEVLM
+22 KKKEVHM

-271 STINTTGLSDDLARK
+271 GTINTTGLSDDLARK

-316 SISYYAYGGHSSNKY
+316 SISYYAYGGSSSNKY

-541 TTYNGSWFSCESAAL
+541 TTYNGSWFNCESAAL

-640 AAVDDNGLVTAL
+640 ATVDDNGLVTAL

-663 EDGKKTAKCKITV
+663 EDGKKTAQCKITV

-762 KVLSHITDVTVTGPS
+762 KVLSHITGVTVTGPS

-805 SVSDSNIAQIAKDGT
+805 SVSDSNIAQIATDGT

-836 ATSSNTVIK
+836 ATSSNTIIK

-869 LKKEETVKLNAT
+869 LKKGETVKLNAT
-881 IAPADADNKEV
+881 V
-892 TYTSSNSAVAKVDN
+892 
-906 TGLVTALSSG
+906 
-916 EAVITV
+916 
-922 TTKDGSKTASCK
+922 
-934 VTVAKDIINLT
+934 
-945 GIQITNA
+945 
-952 PAELEKGAKV
+952 
-962 QLGIKYIPD
+962 
-971 NTTQSKS
+971 
-978 VEWKSSDTSVAV
+978 
-990 VSSTGLVT
+990 
-998 AKKTGTVTITAVSKE
+998 
-1013 SLKSSAVTIKVLS
+1013 
-1026 HITDVTVTGP
+1026 
-1036 SGTLYTDTKYKFT
+1036 
-1049 AKITPD
+1049 
-1055 DTTDNKTVI
+1055 
-1064 WSVSDSNIAQIAKD
+1064 
-1078 GTLSFKKAGTVDVIA
+1078 
-1093 TVKATSSN
+1093 
-1101 TVIKKLTVTGVKRV
+1101 
-1115 INVSSV
+1115 
-1121 ALDKTTVNLK
+1121 
-1131 KEETVKLNATIAPA
+1131 APA

-1195 TVAKEI
+1195 TVAKET

-1246 VQSFGTA
+1246 VQAFGTA

>member
-22 KKKEVLM
+22 KKKEVHM

-271 STINTTGLSDDLARK
+271 GTINTTGLSDDLARK

-316 SISYYAYGGHSSNKY
+316 SISYYAYGGSSSNKY

-556 ENQSYIYRPYDRS
+556 ENQSYIYRPYDSS

-640 AAVDDNGLVTAL
+640 ATVDDNGLVTAL

-663 EDGKKTAKCKITV
+663 EDGKKTAQCKITV

-734 LVTAKKTGT
+734 LVTAKKAGT

-799 NKTVIW
+799 NKAVIW
-805 SVSDSNIAQIAKDGT
+805 SVSDSNIAQIATDGT

-857 VSSVALDKTTVN
+857 VSSVALDKATVN
-869 LKKEETVKLNAT
+869 LKKGETVKLNAT

-906 TGLVTALSSG
+906 TGLVTA
-916 EAVITV
+916 
-922 TTKDGSKTASCK
+922 
-934 VTVAKDIINLT
+934 
-945 GIQITNA
+945 
-952 PAELEKGAKV
+952 
-962 QLGIKYIPD
+962 
-971 NTTQSKS
+971 
-978 VEWKSSDTSVAV
+978 
-990 VSSTGLVT
+990 
-998 AKKTGTVTITAVSKE
+998 
-1013 SLKSSAVTIKVLS
+1013 
-1026 HITDVTVTGP
+1026 
-1036 SGTLYTDTKYKFT
+1036 
-1049 AKITPD
+1049 
-1055 DTTDNKTVI
+1055 
-1064 WSVSDSNIAQIAKD
+1064 IA
-1078 GTLSFKKAGTVDVIA
+1078 
-1093 TVKATSSN
+1093 
-1101 TVIKKLTVTGVKRV
+1101 
-1115 INVSSV
+1115 
-1121 ALDKTTVNLK
+1121 
-1131 KEETVKLNATIAPA
+1131 
-1145 DADNKEVT
+1145 
-1153 YTSSNSAVAKVD
+1153 
-1165 NTGLVTALSSGE
+1165 SGE

-1195 TVAKEI
+1195 TVAKET

-1246 VQSFGTA
+1246 VQAFGTA

>member
-1 MQAMFTYS
+1 
-9 DECVTLTCLSDSD
+9 
-22 KKKEVLM
+22 M

-165 NLPAIRNQGGY
+165 NLPAIRNQVGY

-191 LLKNKLVSDDIDL
+191 LLKNKLVADDIDL

-316 SISYYAYGGHSSNKY
+316 SISYYAYGGSSSNKY

-799 NKTVIW
+799 NKTLIW
-805 SVSDSNIAQIAKDGT
+805 SVSDSNIAQIATDGT

-836 ATSSNTVIK
+836 ATPSNTVIK

-869 LKKEETVKLNAT
+869 LKKGETVKLNAT
-881 IAPADADNKEV
+881 VAPADADNKEV

-934 VTVAKDIINLT
+934 V
-945 GIQITNA
+945 
-952 PAELEKGAKV
+952 
-962 QLGIKYIPD
+962 
-971 NTTQSKS
+971 
-978 VEWKSSDTSVAV
+978 
-990 VSSTGLVT
+990 
-998 AKKTGTVTITAVSKE
+998 
-1013 SLKSSAVTIKVLS
+1013 
-1026 HITDVTVTGP
+1026 
-1036 SGTLYTDTKYKFT
+1036 
-1049 AKITPD
+1049 
-1055 DTTDNKTVI
+1055 
-1064 WSVSDSNIAQIAKD
+1064 
-1078 GTLSFKKAGTVDVIA
+1078 
-1093 TVKATSSN
+1093 
-1101 TVIKKLTVTGVKRV
+1101 
-1115 INVSSV
+1115 
-1121 ALDKTTVNLK
+1121 
-1131 KEETVKLNATIAPA
+1131 
-1145 DADNKEVT
+1145 
-1153 YTSSNSAVAKVD
+1153 AVAKE
-1165 NTGLVTALSSGE
+1165 T
-1177 AVITVTTKDGS
+1177 
-1188 KTASCKV
+1188 
-1195 TVAKEI
+1195 

-1246 VQSFGTA
+1246 VQAFGTA

-1284 MTITINTEITP
+1284 MTITINTQITP

>member
-22 KKKEVLM
+22 KKKEVHM

-271 STINTTGLSDDLARK
+271 GTINTTGLSDDLARK

-316 SISYYAYGGHSSNKY
+316 SISYYAYGGSSSNKY

-541 TTYNGSWFSCESAAL
+541 TTYNGSWFNCESAAL

-640 AAVDDNGLVTAL
+640 ATVDDNGLVTAL

-805 SVSDSNIAQIAKDGT
+805 SVSDSNIAQIATDGT

-836 ATSSNTVIK
+836 ATSSNTIIK

-869 LKKEETVKLNAT
+869 LKKGETVKLNAT
-881 IAPADADNKEV
+881 V
-892 TYTSSNSAVAKVDN
+892 
-906 TGLVTALSSG
+906 
-916 EAVITV
+916 
-922 TTKDGSKTASCK
+922 
-934 VTVAKDIINLT
+934 
-945 GIQITNA
+945 
-952 PAELEKGAKV
+952 
-962 QLGIKYIPD
+962 
-971 NTTQSKS
+971 
-978 VEWKSSDTSVAV
+978 
-990 VSSTGLVT
+990 
-998 AKKTGTVTITAVSKE
+998 
-1013 SLKSSAVTIKVLS
+1013 
-1026 HITDVTVTGP
+1026 
-1036 SGTLYTDTKYKFT
+1036 
-1049 AKITPD
+1049 
-1055 DTTDNKTVI
+1055 
-1064 WSVSDSNIAQIAKD
+1064 
-1078 GTLSFKKAGTVDVIA
+1078 
-1093 TVKATSSN
+1093 
-1101 TVIKKLTVTGVKRV
+1101 
-1115 INVSSV
+1115 
-1121 ALDKTTVNLK
+1121 
-1131 KEETVKLNATIAPA
+1131 APA

-1195 TVAKEI
+1195 TVAKET

-1246 VQSFGTA
+1246 VQAFGTS

-1368 KGKVTRSKAVQVK
+1368 KGKVTRSKAVNVK

-1429 NFSNKNVCTWKA
+1429 SFSNKNVCTWKA

>member
-22 KKKEVLM
+22 KKKEVHM

-44 SCLAMGSIILP
+44 SCLAMGSIVLP

-107 DEEQNGYDENLDNI
+107 DEEQNEYDESLDNI

-214 NNVTDPLGGSAGDTT
+214 NNVTDPLGGSVGDTT

-316 SISYYAYGGHSSNKY
+316 SISYYAYGGSSSNKY

-541 TTYNGSWFSCESAAL
+541 TTYNGSWFNCESAAL

-640 AAVDDNGLVTAL
+640 ATVDDNGLVTAL

-663 EDGKKTAKCKITV
+663 EDGKKTAQCKITV

-762 KVLSHITDVTVTGPS
+762 KVLSHITGVTVTGPS

-805 SVSDSNIAQIAKDGT
+805 SVSDSNIAQIATDGT

-836 ATSSNTVIK
+836 ATSSNTIIK

-869 LKKEETVKLNAT
+869 LKKGETVKLNAT
-881 IAPADADNKEV
+881 V
-892 TYTSSNSAVAKVDN
+892 
-906 TGLVTALSSG
+906 
-916 EAVITV
+916 
-922 TTKDGSKTASCK
+922 
-934 VTVAKDIINLT
+934 
-945 GIQITNA
+945 
-952 PAELEKGAKV
+952 
-962 QLGIKYIPD
+962 
-971 NTTQSKS
+971 
-978 VEWKSSDTSVAV
+978 
-990 VSSTGLVT
+990 
-998 AKKTGTVTITAVSKE
+998 
-1013 SLKSSAVTIKVLS
+1013 
-1026 HITDVTVTGP
+1026 
-1036 SGTLYTDTKYKFT
+1036 
-1049 AKITPD
+1049 
-1055 DTTDNKTVI
+1055 
-1064 WSVSDSNIAQIAKD
+1064 
-1078 GTLSFKKAGTVDVIA
+1078 
-1093 TVKATSSN
+1093 
-1101 TVIKKLTVTGVKRV
+1101 
-1115 INVSSV
+1115 
-1121 ALDKTTVNLK
+1121 
-1131 KEETVKLNATIAPA
+1131 APA

-1195 TVAKEI
+1195 TVAKET

-1246 VQSFGTA
+1246 VQAFGTA

-1304 EVKVGDKITLK
+1304 EVNVGDKITLK

>member
-316 SISYYAYGGHSSNKY
+316 SISYYAYGGSSSNKY

-556 ENQSYIYRPYDRS
+556 ENQSYIYRPYDSS

-640 AAVDDNGLVTAL
+640 ATVDDNGLVTAL
-652 SSGEAVITVIT
+652 SSGEAVITVTT
-663 EDGKKTAKCKITV
+663 EAGKKTAKCKITV

-722 SDASVAVVSSTG
+722 SDESVAVVSSTG

-799 NKTVIW
+799 NKTVTW
-805 SVSDSNIAQIAKDGT
+805 SVSDSNIAQIATDGT

-836 ATSSNTVIK
+836 ATSTNTIIK

-869 LKKEETVKLNAT
+869 LKKGETVKLNAT
-881 IAPADADNKEV
+881 VAPADADNKEV

-906 TGLVTALSSG
+906 TGLVTA
-916 EAVITV
+916 
-922 TTKDGSKTASCK
+922 
-934 VTVAKDIINLT
+934 
-945 GIQITNA
+945 
-952 PAELEKGAKV
+952 
-962 QLGIKYIPD
+962 
-971 NTTQSKS
+971 
-978 VEWKSSDTSVAV
+978 
-990 VSSTGLVT
+990 
-998 AKKTGTVTITAVSKE
+998 
-1013 SLKSSAVTIKVLS
+1013 
-1026 HITDVTVTGP
+1026 
-1036 SGTLYTDTKYKFT
+1036 
-1049 AKITPD
+1049 
-1055 DTTDNKTVI
+1055 
-1064 WSVSDSNIAQIAKD
+1064 IA
-1078 GTLSFKKAGTVDVIA
+1078 
-1093 TVKATSSN
+1093 
-1101 TVIKKLTVTGVKRV
+1101 
-1115 INVSSV
+1115 
-1121 ALDKTTVNLK
+1121 
-1131 KEETVKLNATIAPA
+1131 
-1145 DADNKEVT
+1145 
-1153 YTSSNSAVAKVD
+1153 
-1165 NTGLVTALSSGE
+1165 SGE

-1195 TVAKEI
+1195 TVAKET

-1246 VQSFGTA
+1246 VQAFGTA

>member
-1 MQAMFTYS
+1 
-9 DECVTLTCLSDSD
+9 
-22 KKKEVLM
+22 M

-75 TETTDNA
+75 TETTDNE
-82 VQKASTIDAD
+82 VQKASTIDD
-92 KEIHTVTDTGYKSDG
+92 
-107 DEEQNGYDENLDNI
+107 I

-160 SYKTA
+160 AYKTA

-366 PTEPEGDGAWIVRN
+366 PTKPEGDGAWIVRN

-393 LSYYDKSTKVEGY
+393 LSYYDKSTRVEGY

-556 ENQSYIYRPYDRS
+556 ENQSYIYRPYDSS

-607 VLKEKETVKLNA
+607 VLKEKETVRLNA

-640 AAVDDNGLVTAL
+640 ATVDDNGLVTAL

-805 SVSDSNIAQIAKDGT
+805 SVSDSNIAQIATDGT

-869 LKKEETVKLNAT
+869 LKKGETVKLNAT
-881 IAPADADNKEV
+881 VAPADADNKEV

-906 TGLVTALSSG
+906 TGLVTAIASG
-916 EAVITV
+916 
-922 TTKDGSKTASCK
+922 D
-934 VTVAKDIINLT
+934 
-945 GIQITNA
+945 
-952 PAELEKGAKV
+952 
-962 QLGIKYIPD
+962 
-971 NTTQSKS
+971 
-978 VEWKSSDTSVAV
+978 
-990 VSSTGLVT
+990 
-998 AKKTGTVTITAVSKE
+998 
-1013 SLKSSAVTIKVLS
+1013 
-1026 HITDVTVTGP
+1026 
-1036 SGTLYTDTKYKFT
+1036 
-1049 AKITPD
+1049 
-1055 DTTDNKTVI
+1055 
-1064 WSVSDSNIAQIAKD
+1064 
-1078 GTLSFKKAGTVDVIA
+1078 
-1093 TVKATSSN
+1093 
-1101 TVIKKLTVTGVKRV
+1101 
-1115 INVSSV
+1115 
-1121 ALDKTTVNLK
+1121 
-1131 KEETVKLNATIAPA
+1131 
-1145 DADNKEVT
+1145 
-1153 YTSSNSAVAKVD
+1153 
-1165 NTGLVTALSSGE
+1165 

-1195 TVAKEI
+1195 TVAKET

-1246 VQSFGTA
+1246 VQAFGTA

-1275 NGTVVRSRA
+1275 NGTVVRSKA
-1284 MTITINTEITP
+1284 MTVTINTQITP

-1408 TKFTYKFI
+1408 TRFTYKFI

>member
-29 VKRDRLRRFTAAFMA
+29 VKRDRLRKFTAAFMA

-82 VQKASTIDAD
+82 VQKASTIDD
-92 KEIHTVTDTGYKSDG
+92 
-107 DEEQNGYDENLDNI
+107 I

-271 STINTTGLSDDLARK
+271 GTINTTGLSDDLARK

-316 SISYYAYGGHSSNKY
+316 SISYYAYGGSSSNKY

-541 TTYNGSWFSCESAAL
+541 TTYNGSWFNCESAAL

-640 AAVDDNGLVTAL
+640 ATVDDNGLVTAL
-652 SSGEAVITVIT
+652 SSGEAVITVTT

-799 NKTVIW
+799 NKAVIW
-805 SVSDSNIAQIAKDGT
+805 SVSDSNIAQIATDGT

-836 ATSSNTVIK
+836 ATSSNTIIK

-869 LKKEETVKLNAT
+869 LKKGETVKLNAT
-881 IAPADADNKEV
+881 V
-892 TYTSSNSAVAKVDN
+892 
-906 TGLVTALSSG
+906 
-916 EAVITV
+916 
-922 TTKDGSKTASCK
+922 
-934 VTVAKDIINLT
+934 
-945 GIQITNA
+945 
-952 PAELEKGAKV
+952 
-962 QLGIKYIPD
+962 
-971 NTTQSKS
+971 
-978 VEWKSSDTSVAV
+978 
-990 VSSTGLVT
+990 
-998 AKKTGTVTITAVSKE
+998 
-1013 SLKSSAVTIKVLS
+1013 
-1026 HITDVTVTGP
+1026 
-1036 SGTLYTDTKYKFT
+1036 
-1049 AKITPD
+1049 
-1055 DTTDNKTVI
+1055 
-1064 WSVSDSNIAQIAKD
+1064 
-1078 GTLSFKKAGTVDVIA
+1078 
-1093 TVKATSSN
+1093 
-1101 TVIKKLTVTGVKRV
+1101 
-1115 INVSSV
+1115 
-1121 ALDKTTVNLK
+1121 
-1131 KEETVKLNATIAPA
+1131 APA

-1195 TVAKEI
+1195 TVAKET

-1246 VQSFGTA
+1246 VQAFGTA

>member
-82 VQKASTIDAD
+82 VQKTSTIDAD

-107 DEEQNGYDENLDNI
+107 DEEQNGYDESLDNI

-271 STINTTGLSDDLARK
+271 GTINTTGLSDDLARK

-316 SISYYAYGGHSSNKY
+316 SISYYAYGGSSSNKY

-541 TTYNGSWFSCESAAL
+541 TTYNGSWFNCESAAL

-640 AAVDDNGLVTAL
+640 ATVDDNGLVTAL
-652 SSGEAVITVIT
+652 SSGEAIITVIT
-663 EDGKKTAKCKITV
+663 EDGKKTAQCKITV

-799 NKTVIW
+799 NRTVIW

-869 LKKEETVKLNAT
+869 LKKGETVKLNAT
-881 IAPADADNKEV
+881 V
-892 TYTSSNSAVAKVDN
+892 
-906 TGLVTALSSG
+906 
-916 EAVITV
+916 
-922 TTKDGSKTASCK
+922 
-934 VTVAKDIINLT
+934 
-945 GIQITNA
+945 
-952 PAELEKGAKV
+952 
-962 QLGIKYIPD
+962 
-971 NTTQSKS
+971 
-978 VEWKSSDTSVAV
+978 
-990 VSSTGLVT
+990 
-998 AKKTGTVTITAVSKE
+998 
-1013 SLKSSAVTIKVLS
+1013 
-1026 HITDVTVTGP
+1026 
-1036 SGTLYTDTKYKFT
+1036 
-1049 AKITPD
+1049 
-1055 DTTDNKTVI
+1055 
-1064 WSVSDSNIAQIAKD
+1064 
-1078 GTLSFKKAGTVDVIA
+1078 
-1093 TVKATSSN
+1093 
-1101 TVIKKLTVTGVKRV
+1101 
-1115 INVSSV
+1115 
-1121 ALDKTTVNLK
+1121 
-1131 KEETVKLNATIAPA
+1131 APA

-1195 TVAKEI
+1195 TVAKET

-1246 VQSFGTA
+1246 VQAFGTA

>member
-22 KKKEVLM
+22 KKKEVHM

-316 SISYYAYGGHSSNKY
+316 SISYYAYGGSSSNKY

-640 AAVDDNGLVTAL
+640 ATVDDNGLVTAL

-663 EDGKKTAKCKITV
+663 EDGKKTAQCKITV

-805 SVSDSNIAQIAKDGT
+805 SVSDSNIAQIATDGT

-836 ATSSNTVIK
+836 ATSSNTIIK

-857 VSSVALDKTTVN
+857 VSSVELDKTTVN
-869 LKKEETVKLNAT
+869 LKKGETVKLNAT
-881 IAPADADNKEV
+881 VAPADADNKEV
-892 TYTSSNSAVAKVDN
+892 TYTSSNSAVVKVDN
-906 TGLVTALSSG
+906 TGLVTAIASG
-916 EAVITV
+916 
-922 TTKDGSKTASCK
+922 D
-934 VTVAKDIINLT
+934 
-945 GIQITNA
+945 
-952 PAELEKGAKV
+952 
-962 QLGIKYIPD
+962 
-971 NTTQSKS
+971 
-978 VEWKSSDTSVAV
+978 
-990 VSSTGLVT
+990 
-998 AKKTGTVTITAVSKE
+998 
-1013 SLKSSAVTIKVLS
+1013 
-1026 HITDVTVTGP
+1026 
-1036 SGTLYTDTKYKFT
+1036 
-1049 AKITPD
+1049 
-1055 DTTDNKTVI
+1055 
-1064 WSVSDSNIAQIAKD
+1064 
-1078 GTLSFKKAGTVDVIA
+1078 
-1093 TVKATSSN
+1093 
-1101 TVIKKLTVTGVKRV
+1101 
-1115 INVSSV
+1115 
-1121 ALDKTTVNLK
+1121 
-1131 KEETVKLNATIAPA
+1131 
-1145 DADNKEVT
+1145 
-1153 YTSSNSAVAKVD
+1153 
-1165 NTGLVTALSSGE
+1165 

-1246 VQSFGTA
+1246 VQAFGTS

>member
-1 MQAMFTYS
+1 
-9 DECVTLTCLSDSD
+9 
-22 KKKEVLM
+22 M

-316 SISYYAYGGHSSNKY
+316 SISYYAYGGSSSNKY

-366 PTEPEGDGAWIVRN
+366 PTKPEGDGAWIVRN

-440 KYANVFTAKANESKA
+440 KYANVFTAKANKSKA

-556 ENQSYIYRPYDRS
+556 ENQSYIYRPYDSS

-690 APAELEKGAQ
+690 APAELEKGA
-700 VQLGIKY
+700 
-707 IPDNTTQSKSVEWKT
+707 
-722 SDASVAVVSSTG
+722 
-734 LVTAKKTGT
+734 
-743 VTITA
+743 
-748 VSKADSSIQSKVTI
+748 
-762 KVLSHITDVTVTGPS
+762 
-777 GTLYTDTKYK
+777 
-787 FTAKITPDDTTD
+787 
-799 NKTVIW
+799 
-805 SVSDSNIAQIAKDGT
+805 
-820 LSFKK
+820 
-825 AGTVDVIATVK
+825 
-836 ATSSNTVIK
+836 
-845 KLTVTGVKRVIN
+845 
-857 VSSVALDKTTVN
+857 
-869 LKKEETVKLNAT
+869 
-881 IAPADADNKEV
+881 
-892 TYTSSNSAVAKVDN
+892 
-906 TGLVTALSSG
+906 
-916 EAVITV
+916 
-922 TTKDGSKTASCK
+922 
-934 VTVAKDIINLT
+934 
-945 GIQITNA
+945 
-952 PAELEKGAKV
+952 KV

-1064 WSVSDSNIAQIAKD
+1064 WSVSDSNIAQIATD

-1131 KEETVKLNATIAPA
+1131 KGETVKINATVAPA

-1165 NTGLVTALSSGE
+1165 NTGLVTAIAPGD

-1188 KTASCKV
+1188 KTATCKV
-1195 TVAKEI
+1195 TVAKET

-1246 VQSFGTA
+1246 VQAFGTA

-1275 NGTVVRSRA
+1275 NGTVVRSKA
-1284 MTITINTEITP
+1284 MTVTINTQITP

-1408 TKFTYKFI
+1408 TRFTYKFI

>member
-1 MQAMFTYS
+1 MFTYS
-9 DECVTLTCLSDSD
+9 DECVTLTCLSDSE
-22 KKKEVLM
+22 KKKEVHM

-75 TETTDNA
+75 KETTDNA
-82 VQKASTIDAD
+82 VQKASTIDD
-92 KEIHTVTDTGYKSDG
+92 
-107 DEEQNGYDENLDNI
+107 I

-271 STINTTGLSDDLARK
+271 GTINTTGLSDDLARK

-316 SISYYAYGGHSSNKY
+316 SISYYAYGGSSSNKY

-541 TTYNGSWFSCESAAL
+541 TTYNGSWFNCESAAL

-640 AAVDDNGLVTAL
+640 ATVDDNGLVTAL

-663 EDGKKTAKCKITV
+663 EDGKKTAQCKITV

-799 NKTVIW
+799 NRTVIW

-869 LKKEETVKLNAT
+869 LKKGETVKLNAT
-881 IAPADADNKEV
+881 VAPADADNKEV

-922 TTKDGSKTASCK
+922 TT
-934 VTVAKDIINLT
+934 N
-945 GIQITNA
+945 
-952 PAELEKGAKV
+952 
-962 QLGIKYIPD
+962 
-971 NTTQSKS
+971 
-978 VEWKSSDTSVAV
+978 
-990 VSSTGLVT
+990 
-998 AKKTGTVTITAVSKE
+998 
-1013 SLKSSAVTIKVLS
+1013 
-1026 HITDVTVTGP
+1026 
-1036 SGTLYTDTKYKFT
+1036 
-1049 AKITPD
+1049 
-1055 DTTDNKTVI
+1055 
-1064 WSVSDSNIAQIAKD
+1064 
-1078 GTLSFKKAGTVDVIA
+1078 
-1093 TVKATSSN
+1093 
-1101 TVIKKLTVTGVKRV
+1101 
-1115 INVSSV
+1115 
-1121 ALDKTTVNLK
+1121 
-1131 KEETVKLNATIAPA
+1131 
-1145 DADNKEVT
+1145 
-1153 YTSSNSAVAKVD
+1153 
-1165 NTGLVTALSSGE
+1165 
-1177 AVITVTTKDGS
+1177 DGS

-1195 TVAKEI
+1195 TVAKET

-1246 VQSFGTA
+1246 VQAFGTA

>member
-271 STINTTGLSDDLARK
+271 GTINTTGLSDDLARK

-316 SISYYAYGGHSSNKY
+316 SISYYAYGGSSSNKY

-529 SSTNNGPYMVSD
+529 SITNNGPYMVSD
-541 TTYNGSWFSCESAAL
+541 TTYNGSWFNCESAAL
-556 ENQSYIYRPYDRS
+556 ENQSYIYRPYDCS

-640 AAVDDNGLVTAL
+640 ATVDDNGLVTAL

-663 EDGKKTAKCKITV
+663 EDGKKTAQCKITV

-734 LVTAKKTGT
+734 LVTAKKAGT

-869 LKKEETVKLNAT
+869 
-881 IAPADADNKEV
+881 
-892 TYTSSNSAVAKVDN
+892 
-906 TGLVTALSSG
+906 
-916 EAVITV
+916 
-922 TTKDGSKTASCK
+922 
-934 VTVAKDIINLT
+934 
-945 GIQITNA
+945 
-952 PAELEKGAKV
+952 
-962 QLGIKYIPD
+962 
-971 NTTQSKS
+971 
-978 VEWKSSDTSVAV
+978 
-990 VSSTGLVT
+990 
-998 AKKTGTVTITAVSKE
+998 
-1013 SLKSSAVTIKVLS
+1013 
-1026 HITDVTVTGP
+1026 
-1036 SGTLYTDTKYKFT
+1036 
-1049 AKITPD
+1049 
-1055 DTTDNKTVI
+1055 
-1064 WSVSDSNIAQIAKD
+1064 
-1078 GTLSFKKAGTVDVIA
+1078 
-1093 TVKATSSN
+1093 
-1101 TVIKKLTVTGVKRV
+1101 IKKG
-1115 INVSSV
+1115 
-1121 ALDKTTVNLK
+1121 
-1131 KEETVKLNATIAPA
+1131 ETVKLNATIAPA

-1195 TVAKEI
+1195 TVAKET

-1246 VQSFGTA
+1246 VQAFGTA

>member
-29 VKRDRLRRFTAAFMA
+29 VKRDRLRKFTAAFMA

-82 VQKASTIDAD
+82 VQKASTIDD
-92 KEIHTVTDTGYKSDG
+92 
-107 DEEQNGYDENLDNI
+107 I

-271 STINTTGLSDDLARK
+271 GTINTTGLSDDLARK

-316 SISYYAYGGHSSNKY
+316 SISYYAYGGSSSNKY

-509 LNNPV
+509 LKNPV

-541 TTYNGSWFSCESAAL
+541 TTYNGSWFNCESAAL

-640 AAVDDNGLVTAL
+640 ATVDDNGFVTAL

-762 KVLSHITDVTVTGPS
+762 KVLSHITGVTVTGPS

-805 SVSDSNIAQIAKDGT
+805 SVSDSNIAQIATDGT

-836 ATSSNTVIK
+836 ATSSNTIIK

-869 LKKEETVKLNAT
+869 LKKGETVKLNAT
-881 IAPADADNKEV
+881 VAPADADNKEV
-892 TYTSSNSAVAKVDN
+892 TYASSNSAVAKVDN

-934 VTVAKDIINLT
+934 V
-945 GIQITNA
+945 
-952 PAELEKGAKV
+952 
-962 QLGIKYIPD
+962 
-971 NTTQSKS
+971 
-978 VEWKSSDTSVAV
+978 
-990 VSSTGLVT
+990 
-998 AKKTGTVTITAVSKE
+998 
-1013 SLKSSAVTIKVLS
+1013 
-1026 HITDVTVTGP
+1026 
-1036 SGTLYTDTKYKFT
+1036 
-1049 AKITPD
+1049 
-1055 DTTDNKTVI
+1055 
-1064 WSVSDSNIAQIAKD
+1064 
-1078 GTLSFKKAGTVDVIA
+1078 
-1093 TVKATSSN
+1093 
-1101 TVIKKLTVTGVKRV
+1101 
-1115 INVSSV
+1115 
-1121 ALDKTTVNLK
+1121 
-1131 KEETVKLNATIAPA
+1131 
-1145 DADNKEVT
+1145 
-1153 YTSSNSAVAKVD
+1153 AVAKE
-1165 NTGLVTALSSGE
+1165 T
-1177 AVITVTTKDGS
+1177 
-1188 KTASCKV
+1188 
-1195 TVAKEI
+1195 

-1246 VQSFGTA
+1246 VQAFGTA

-1429 NFSNKNVCTWKA
+1429 SFSNKNVCTWKA

>member
-1 MQAMFTYS
+1 
-9 DECVTLTCLSDSD
+9 
-22 KKKEVLM
+22 M

-271 STINTTGLSDDLARK
+271 GTINTTGLSDDLARK

-676 EKEIIQLKTITITN
+676 EKEIIQLKTITIIN

-722 SDASVAVVSSTG
+722 SDASVAIVSSTG

-748 VSKADSSIQSKVTI
+748 VSKADSSIQSRVTI

-805 SVSDSNIAQIAKDGT
+805 SVSDSNIAQIATDGT

-869 LKKEETVKLNAT
+869 LKKGETVKLNAT
-881 IAPADADNKEV
+881 VAPADADNKEV

-906 TGLVTALSSG
+906 TGLVTAIAPG
-916 EAVITV
+916 DAVITV

-934 VTVAKDIINLT
+934 V
-945 GIQITNA
+945 
-952 PAELEKGAKV
+952 
-962 QLGIKYIPD
+962 
-971 NTTQSKS
+971 
-978 VEWKSSDTSVAV
+978 
-990 VSSTGLVT
+990 
-998 AKKTGTVTITAVSKE
+998 
-1013 SLKSSAVTIKVLS
+1013 
-1026 HITDVTVTGP
+1026 
-1036 SGTLYTDTKYKFT
+1036 
-1049 AKITPD
+1049 
-1055 DTTDNKTVI
+1055 
-1064 WSVSDSNIAQIAKD
+1064 
-1078 GTLSFKKAGTVDVIA
+1078 
-1093 TVKATSSN
+1093 
-1101 TVIKKLTVTGVKRV
+1101 
-1115 INVSSV
+1115 
-1121 ALDKTTVNLK
+1121 
-1131 KEETVKLNATIAPA
+1131 
-1145 DADNKEVT
+1145 
-1153 YTSSNSAVAKVD
+1153 AVAKE
-1165 NTGLVTALSSGE
+1165 T
-1177 AVITVTTKDGS
+1177 
-1188 KTASCKV
+1188 
-1195 TVAKEI
+1195 

-1246 VQSFGTA
+1246 VQAFGTA

-1275 NGTVVRSRA
+1275 NGTVVRSKA
-1284 MTITINTEITP
+1284 MTVTINTQITP

-1408 TKFTYKFI
+1408 TRFTYKFI

>member
-82 VQKASTIDAD
+82 VQKTSTIDAD

-271 STINTTGLSDDLARK
+271 GTINTTGLSDDLARK

-316 SISYYAYGGHSSNKY
+316 SISYYAYGGSSSNKY

-509 LNNPV
+509 LKNPV
-514 YVEDGTT
+514 YVEDSTT

-541 TTYNGSWFSCESAAL
+541 TTYNGGWFSCESAAL
-556 ENQSYIYRPYDRS
+556 ENQSYIYRPYDSS

-577 NKNFRIKAYTDNSD
+577 NKNFRIKAYTDDSD

-630 VHFTSDNDAV
+630 VHFISDNDAV
-640 AAVDDNGLVTAL
+640 ATVDDNGLVTAL
-652 SSGEAVITVIT
+652 SSGEAVITVRT
-663 EDGKKTAKCKITV
+663 EDGKKTAQCKITV

-690 APAELEKGAQ
+690 APEELEKGAQ

-762 KVLSHITDVTVTGPS
+762 KVLSHITGVTVTGPS

-805 SVSDSNIAQIAKDGT
+805 SVSDSNIAQIATDGT

-836 ATSSNTVIK
+836 ATLSNTVIK

-869 LKKEETVKLNAT
+869 LKKGETVKLNAT
-881 IAPADADNKEV
+881 V
-892 TYTSSNSAVAKVDN
+892 
-906 TGLVTALSSG
+906 
-916 EAVITV
+916 
-922 TTKDGSKTASCK
+922 
-934 VTVAKDIINLT
+934 
-945 GIQITNA
+945 
-952 PAELEKGAKV
+952 
-962 QLGIKYIPD
+962 
-971 NTTQSKS
+971 
-978 VEWKSSDTSVAV
+978 
-990 VSSTGLVT
+990 
-998 AKKTGTVTITAVSKE
+998 
-1013 SLKSSAVTIKVLS
+1013 
-1026 HITDVTVTGP
+1026 
-1036 SGTLYTDTKYKFT
+1036 
-1049 AKITPD
+1049 
-1055 DTTDNKTVI
+1055 
-1064 WSVSDSNIAQIAKD
+1064 
-1078 GTLSFKKAGTVDVIA
+1078 
-1093 TVKATSSN
+1093 
-1101 TVIKKLTVTGVKRV
+1101 
-1115 INVSSV
+1115 
-1121 ALDKTTVNLK
+1121 
-1131 KEETVKLNATIAPA
+1131 APA

-1195 TVAKEI
+1195 TVAKET

-1246 VQSFGTA
+1246 VQAFGTA

>member
-1 MQAMFTYS
+1 MFTYS

-22 KKKEVLM
+22 KKKEVHM

-44 SCLAMGSIILP
+44 SCLAMGSIVLP

-82 VQKASTIDAD
+82 VQKTSTIDAD

-271 STINTTGLSDDLARK
+271 GTINTTGLSDDLARK

-316 SISYYAYGGHSSNKY
+316 SISYYAYGGSSSNKY

-509 LNNPV
+509 LKNPV

-541 TTYNGSWFSCESAAL
+541 TTYNGSWFNCESAAL

-640 AAVDDNGLVTAL
+640 ATVDDNGLVTAL

-690 APAELEKGAQ
+690 APAELENGAQ

-869 LKKEETVKLNAT
+869 LKKGETVKLNAT
-881 IAPADADNKEV
+881 V
-892 TYTSSNSAVAKVDN
+892 
-906 TGLVTALSSG
+906 
-916 EAVITV
+916 
-922 TTKDGSKTASCK
+922 
-934 VTVAKDIINLT
+934 
-945 GIQITNA
+945 
-952 PAELEKGAKV
+952 
-962 QLGIKYIPD
+962 
-971 NTTQSKS
+971 
-978 VEWKSSDTSVAV
+978 
-990 VSSTGLVT
+990 
-998 AKKTGTVTITAVSKE
+998 
-1013 SLKSSAVTIKVLS
+1013 
-1026 HITDVTVTGP
+1026 
-1036 SGTLYTDTKYKFT
+1036 
-1049 AKITPD
+1049 
-1055 DTTDNKTVI
+1055 
-1064 WSVSDSNIAQIAKD
+1064 
-1078 GTLSFKKAGTVDVIA
+1078 
-1093 TVKATSSN
+1093 
-1101 TVIKKLTVTGVKRV
+1101 
-1115 INVSSV
+1115 
-1121 ALDKTTVNLK
+1121 
-1131 KEETVKLNATIAPA
+1131 APA

-1195 TVAKEI
+1195 TVAKET

-1223 TGGNKDYT
+1223 TGGNEDYT

-1246 VQSFGTA
+1246 VQAFGTA

>member
-82 VQKASTIDAD
+82 VQKTSTIDAD

-107 DEEQNGYDENLDNI
+107 DEGQNGYDESLDNI

-229 TFLRSSNSVTQNGG
+229 TFLRSSNIVTQNGG

-271 STINTTGLSDDLARK
+271 GTINTTGLSDDLARK

-316 SISYYAYGGHSSNKY
+316 SISYYAYGGDASNKY

-366 PTEPEGDGAWIVRN
+366 PTKPEGDGAWIVRN

-393 LSYYDKSTKVEGY
+393 LSYYDKSTRVEGY

-440 KYANVFTAKANESKA
+440 KYANVFKAKANESKA

-541 TTYNGSWFSCESAAL
+541 TTYNGGWFSCESAAL
-556 ENQSYIYRPYDRS
+556 ENQSYIYRPYDSS
-569 WVDYGKRE
+569 WVDYGKKE
-577 NKNFRIKAYTDNSD
+577 NKNFRIKAYTDDSD
-591 IKTVAVES
+591 IKKVAVES

-607 VLKEKETVKLNA
+607 VLKENETVKLNA

-640 AAVDDNGLVTAL
+640 ATVDDNGLVTAL
-652 SSGEAVITVIT
+652 SSGETVITVIT

-799 NKTVIW
+799 NKAVIW
-805 SVSDSNIAQIAKDGT
+805 SVSDSNIAQIATDGT

-836 ATSSNTVIK
+836 ATSSNTIIK

-869 LKKEETVKLNAT
+869 LKKGETVKLNAT
-881 IAPADADNKEV
+881 VAPADADNKEV
-892 TYTSSNSAVAKVDN
+892 IYTSSNSAVAKVDN
-906 TGLVTALSSG
+906 TGLVTAIASG
-916 EAVITV
+916 
-922 TTKDGSKTASCK
+922 D
-934 VTVAKDIINLT
+934 
-945 GIQITNA
+945 
-952 PAELEKGAKV
+952 
-962 QLGIKYIPD
+962 
-971 NTTQSKS
+971 
-978 VEWKSSDTSVAV
+978 
-990 VSSTGLVT
+990 
-998 AKKTGTVTITAVSKE
+998 
-1013 SLKSSAVTIKVLS
+1013 
-1026 HITDVTVTGP
+1026 
-1036 SGTLYTDTKYKFT
+1036 
-1049 AKITPD
+1049 
-1055 DTTDNKTVI
+1055 
-1064 WSVSDSNIAQIAKD
+1064 
-1078 GTLSFKKAGTVDVIA
+1078 
-1093 TVKATSSN
+1093 
-1101 TVIKKLTVTGVKRV
+1101 
-1115 INVSSV
+1115 
-1121 ALDKTTVNLK
+1121 
-1131 KEETVKLNATIAPA
+1131 
-1145 DADNKEVT
+1145 
-1153 YTSSNSAVAKVD
+1153 
-1165 NTGLVTALSSGE
+1165 

-1195 TVAKEI
+1195 TVAKET

-1246 VQSFGTA
+1246 VQAFGTA

-1429 NFSNKNVCTWKA
+1429 SFSNKNVCTWKA

>member
-1 MQAMFTYS
+1 MFTYS
-9 DECVTLTCLSDSD
+9 DECVTLTCLSDSE
-22 KKKEVLM
+22 KKKEVHM

-82 VQKASTIDAD
+82 VQKTSTIDAD

-107 DEEQNGYDENLDNI
+107 DEEQNGYDESLDNI

-316 SISYYAYGGHSSNKY
+316 SISYYAYGGSSSNKY

-541 TTYNGSWFSCESAAL
+541 TTYNGSWFNCESAAL

-640 AAVDDNGLVTAL
+640 ATVDDNGLVTAL

-663 EDGKKTAKCKITV
+663 EDGKKTAQCKITV

-734 LVTAKKTGT
+734 LVTAKKAGT

-762 KVLSHITDVTVTGPS
+762 KVLSHITGVTVTGPS

-805 SVSDSNIAQIAKDGT
+805 SVSDSNIAQIATDGT

-836 ATSSNTVIK
+836 ATSSNTIIK

-869 LKKEETVKLNAT
+869 LKKGETVKLNAT

-906 TGLVTALSSG
+906 TGLVTA
-916 EAVITV
+916 
-922 TTKDGSKTASCK
+922 
-934 VTVAKDIINLT
+934 
-945 GIQITNA
+945 
-952 PAELEKGAKV
+952 
-962 QLGIKYIPD
+962 
-971 NTTQSKS
+971 
-978 VEWKSSDTSVAV
+978 
-990 VSSTGLVT
+990 
-998 AKKTGTVTITAVSKE
+998 
-1013 SLKSSAVTIKVLS
+1013 
-1026 HITDVTVTGP
+1026 
-1036 SGTLYTDTKYKFT
+1036 
-1049 AKITPD
+1049 
-1055 DTTDNKTVI
+1055 
-1064 WSVSDSNIAQIAKD
+1064 IA
-1078 GTLSFKKAGTVDVIA
+1078 
-1093 TVKATSSN
+1093 
-1101 TVIKKLTVTGVKRV
+1101 
-1115 INVSSV
+1115 
-1121 ALDKTTVNLK
+1121 
-1131 KEETVKLNATIAPA
+1131 
-1145 DADNKEVT
+1145 
-1153 YTSSNSAVAKVD
+1153 
-1165 NTGLVTALSSGE
+1165 SGE

-1195 TVAKEI
+1195 TVAKET

-1246 VQSFGTA
+1246 VQAFGTA